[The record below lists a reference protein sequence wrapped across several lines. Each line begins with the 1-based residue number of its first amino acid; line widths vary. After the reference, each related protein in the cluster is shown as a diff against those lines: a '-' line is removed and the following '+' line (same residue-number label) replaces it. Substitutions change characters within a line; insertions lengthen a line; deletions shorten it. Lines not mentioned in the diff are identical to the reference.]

1 MLAVGLV
8 ETKGL
13 IVLVAATDA
22 MLKAAN
28 VQVVKQI
35 RIGGGLVTAIVS
47 GDVGSVRISHTLL
60 DPELTDLIAREAAAW
75 KFKAMHVDGQPLSGQ
90 VSVKVHY
97 ELNAGETASVPPIA
111 PAGG

>member
-47 GDVGSVRISHTLL
+47 GDVGSVR
-60 DPELTDLIAREAAAW
+60 AAVEAGSRVA
-75 KFKAMHVDGQPLSGQ
+75 GQ
-90 VSVKVHY
+90 VG
-97 ELNAGETASVPPIA
+97 ELVSSHVIANPAEGVLEVFLTQDTPSPRARKQSHEET
-111 PAGG
+111 